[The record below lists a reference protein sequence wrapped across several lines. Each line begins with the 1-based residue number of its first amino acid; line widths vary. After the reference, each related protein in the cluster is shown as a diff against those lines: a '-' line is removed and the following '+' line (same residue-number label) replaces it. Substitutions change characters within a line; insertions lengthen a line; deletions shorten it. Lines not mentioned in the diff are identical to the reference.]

1 MFDELWSEIADA
13 PGEIFD
19 VIEYKE
25 EWEKEEKFNVESYI
39 NGNYDYWHSHME
51 ILAILIPGAIVIGAP
66 FLIAKA
72 LKIKLFTDTNSY
84 DDGFIDGYIL
94 GENDD

>member
-1 MFDELWSEIADA
+1 MFEELWTEIADA

-39 NGNYDYWHSHME
+39 NSNYDYWNSWTVLNCKTPWSSKSWM
-51 ILAILIPGAIVIGAP
+51 IWTS
-66 FLIAKA
+66 
-72 LKIKLFTDTNSY
+72 KLW
-84 DDGFIDGYIL
+84 
-94 GENDD
+94 

>member
-25 EWEKEEKFNVESYI
+25 EWEKEEKFDVESYI
-39 NGNYDYWHSHME
+39 NGDTDYWGKCY
-51 ILAILIPGAIVIGAP
+51 PGQPPDQSADWHKQP
-66 FLIAKA
+66 
-72 LKIKLFTDTNSY
+72 
-84 DDGFIDGYIL
+84 
-94 GENDD
+94 

>member
-1 MFDELWSEIADA
+1 MFEELWTEIADA

-39 NGNYDYWHSHME
+39 NSNYDYWNSWTVLNFKLHS
-51 ILAILIPGAIVIGAP
+51 L
-66 FLIAKA
+66 
-72 LKIKLFTDTNSY
+72 SR
-84 DDGFIDGYIL
+84 
-94 GENDD
+94 